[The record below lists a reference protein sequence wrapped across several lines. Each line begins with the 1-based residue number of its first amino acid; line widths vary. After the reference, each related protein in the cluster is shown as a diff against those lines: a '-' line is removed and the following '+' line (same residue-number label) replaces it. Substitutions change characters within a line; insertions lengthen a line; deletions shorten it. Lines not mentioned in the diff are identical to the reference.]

1 MRKRGNTKKVGD
13 PLPFEKMP
21 SSRVEHTEQKE
32 RFWTSKASLSNL
44 FGSKHQVTVERPTSF
59 DEGAQALAKRFKRR
73 QAVILNLQR
82 ADAEL
87 TKRMVDFCAG
97 LAYALDGAIHPIADS
112 LFLLTPAQVEVSSKE
127 GPRTAGRQF
136 YNQS

>member
-1 MRKRGNTKKVGD
+1 VSD
-13 PLPFEKMP
+13 PLPFEQLP
-21 SSRVEHTEQKE
+21 SSRFQHAEQKE
-32 RFWTSKASLSNL
+32 RFWTPKASLSNL

-73 QAVILNLQR
+73 QAVILNLQQ
-82 ADAEL
+82 ANAEL
-87 TKRMVDFCAG
+87 TKRMVNFCAG